1 MDKPQKLESEQ
12 ISFFENFLAK
22 FNQAAQKT
30 GEIKLFFQIAETT
43 LCLNFAG
50 SELVNPLTNALA
62 HLSVPY
68 TSNPDITINVFD
80 SESTGVIAPAPPC
93 DWSCFTDRG
102 DIWGFNSKR
111 IKTAFH
117 WSEYSVNLL
126 DLETN
131 TGVYWV
137 KSSKSFPYWV
147 YSSPFRTLIHWWME
161 KNNCQLI
168 HAAAVG
174 VDNKAILIT
183 GKGGS
188 GKSTTSL
195 TCLNRGLKFL
205 GDDYVIVKKDPVPF
219 VYSLYCSAK
228 INVDDIVNFPELV
241 ELSSPKVA
249 EDQEKEVL
257 FIFPKLKELVEIKMP
272 LVAILTPV
280 IQPTEITEITPTNF
294 WPIQRAI
301 SFTTITQLPGV
312 GKHTQIY
319 INEFITKLPCF
330 TLKLGFNLK
339 LVPEVIEQFVDSETY
354 TILNDDSDTD
364 CENPLISVIV
374 PIYNGAQFISDAIQ
388 HILDQKYQPLEII
401 IVDDGST
408 DDTKKII
415 DKLSIDIRYFHQPN
429 SGPAAARNRGIRNAS
444 GDFIAFL
451 DVDDFWPENML
462 KTLMN
467 ELKDDSELEVVRGY
481 AQLFRKDE
489 LDNIEYLGNAKESF
503 PSYIGA
509 GLYRKSIFDKVGL
522 YDQELRFGED
532 GDWFNRAEEKN
543 IAMKRIEDITL
554 YVQRHESN
562 MTKGKNLVELNILK
576 VFKKKKDRIDSGE
589 STKPPLAKS
598 ISVNHKN
605 ELISVIIVVHNGAA
619 FIADAIENVM
629 QQQYSNLEII
639 VIDDGSSDQTAEIV
653 KMTGL
658 NIVYVY
664 QNQQGVASARNLG
677 IEHAKG
683 KYVAFLDADD
693 LWSEDKLNTQ
703 ISILNDNPT
712 IGGTLGFT
720 HKTPMS
726 KSLEQIKQNAQNDN
740 YFALNLGAALFKLTV
755 IKQVGLFDTEFNSGE
770 DIDWFFRAREKNIQ
784 LIIHKQI
791 VHYFRIHG
799 KNISNDQKMVN
810 SELLKVHKKSI
821 DRRSKTD
828 NSTFSLPRLNQLE
841 DILTFWQGKEI

>member
-1 MDKPQKLESEQ
+1 
-12 ISFFENFLAK
+12 
-22 FNQAAQKT
+22 
-30 GEIKLFFQIAETT
+30 
-43 LCLNFAG
+43 
-50 SELVNPLTNALA
+50 
-62 HLSVPY
+62 
-68 TSNPDITINVFD
+68 
-80 SESTGVIAPAPPC
+80 
-93 DWSCFTDRG
+93 
-102 DIWGFNSKR
+102 
-111 IKTAFH
+111 
-117 WSEYSVNLL
+117 
-126 DLETN
+126 
-131 TGVYWV
+131 
-137 KSSKSFPYWV
+137 
-147 YSSPFRTLIHWWME
+147 
-161 KNNCQLI
+161 
-168 HAAAVG
+168 
-174 VDNKAILIT
+174 
-183 GKGGS
+183 
-188 GKSTTSL
+188 
-195 TCLNRGLKFL
+195 
-205 GDDYVIVKKDPVPF
+205 
-219 VYSLYCSAK
+219 
-228 INVDDIVNFPELV
+228 
-241 ELSSPKVA
+241 
-249 EDQEKEVL
+249 
-257 FIFPKLKELVEIKMP
+257 
-272 LVAILTPV
+272 
-280 IQPTEITEITPTNF
+280 
-294 WPIQRAI
+294 
-301 SFTTITQLPGV
+301 
-312 GKHTQIY
+312 
-319 INEFITKLPCF
+319 
-330 TLKLGFNLK
+330 
-339 LVPEVIEQFVDSETY
+339 
-354 TILNDDSDTD
+354 
-364 CENPLISVIV
+364 
-374 PIYNGAQFISDAIQ
+374 
-388 HILDQKYQPLEII
+388 
-401 IVDDGST
+401 
-408 DDTKKII
+408 
-415 DKLSIDIRYFHQPN
+415 
-429 SGPAAARNRGIRNAS
+429 
-444 GDFIAFL
+444 
-451 DVDDFWPENML
+451 
-462 KTLMN
+462 MN

-810 SELLKVHKKSI
+810 SELLKVHKKSL

>member
-50 SELVNPLTNALA
+50 PELVNLLTNALA
-62 HLSVPY
+62 HLSIPY

-137 KSSKSFPYWV
+137 KNSKSLPYWV

-161 KNNCQLI
+161 KNECQLL
-168 HAAAVG
+168 HAAAVCF
-174 VDNKAILIT
+174 DNKAVLIT

-188 GKSTTSL
+188 GKSITSL
-195 TCLNRGLKFL
+195 TCLTHGLKFL
-205 GDDYVIVKKDPVPF
+205 GDDYVIVKKDPIPY

-228 INVDDIVNFPELV
+228 INVNDIVKFSELTD
-241 ELSSPKVA
+241 LISPKIV
-249 EDQEKEVL
+249 EDQEKDVL
-257 FIFPKLKELVEIKMP
+257 FIFPKVKDQVVIKMP

-280 IQPTEITEITPTNF
+280 IQNAEITEITPTYF

-301 SFTTITQLPGV
+301 SFTTMTQLPSV
-312 GKHTQIY
+312 GKHTQNY
-319 INEFITKLPCF
+319 INDFITKLPCF

-339 LVPEVIEQFVDSETY
+339 MVPEVIENF
-354 TILNDDSDTD
+354 IDSDTYSIPNEEIYTD
-364 CENPLISVIV
+364 CENPLISIIV
-374 PIYNGAQFISDAIQ
+374 PTFNGAKFLNDAVN
-388 HILDQKYQPLEII
+388 HILEQNYQPIEII

-408 DDTKKII
+408 DNTKEIVHNLKI
-415 DKLSIDIRYFHQPN
+415 DLRYFYQPN
-429 SGPAAARNRGIRNAS
+429 SGPASARNRGIRNAT

-451 DVDDFWPENML
+451 DVDDYWPENMMN
-462 KTLMN
+462 TLMN
-467 ELKDDSELEVVRGY
+467 ELKDDSELELVRGY

-543 IAMKRIEDITL
+543 FPMKRIEDITL

-589 STKPPLAKS
+589 STKPPMAKN
-598 ISVNHKN
+598 ISLNQKN
-605 ELISVIIVVHNGAA
+605 ELISVIIIVHNGAA

-629 QQQYSNLEII
+629 MQKYSNLEII
-639 VIDDGSSDQTAEIV
+639 VVDDGSTDQTAEII
-653 KMTGL
+653 KMTEL
-658 NIVYVY
+658 DINYIY
-664 QNQQGVASARNLG
+664 QVQQGVASARNLG
-677 IEHAKG
+677 IQHAKG
-683 KYVAFLDADD
+683 KYIAFLDADD
-693 LWSEDKLNTQ
+693 LWSEDKLETQ
-703 ISILNDNPT
+703 ISILGNNPK
-712 IGGTLGFT
+712 IGVTVGFT
-720 HKTPMS
+720 HKSPMS
-726 KSLEQIKQNAQNDN
+726 KSLEEIKVNAQNDN
-740 YFALNLGAALFKLTV
+740 YFALNLGASLIKKSIFKD
-755 IKQVGLFDTEFNSGE
+755 VGNFDTEFKSGE
-770 DIDWFFRAREKNIQ
+770 DIDWFFRAREKKIQ

-810 SELLKVHKKSI
+810 SELLKVHKKSLN
-821 DRRSKTD
+821 RRN
-828 NSTFSLPRLNQLE
+828 NSEDSTLSLPRLNQLD